1 MSKKKNMNNNK
12 NNSSPT
18 FEQGRYLI
26 TAMSSAR
33 SGGGFDAVVSI
44 RSGRGM
50 ASVDRVMRFT
60 PLFDSARAAQRYAR
74 AEGLAWARCH

>member
-1 MSKKKNMNNNK
+1 MNNNK

-18 FEQGRYLI
+18 IEQGRYTI
-26 TAMSSAR
+26 TAMSTAR
-33 SGGGFDAVVSI
+33 SDGGFDAAVSI

-50 ASVDRVMRFT
+50 ASIDRVMRFK
-60 PLFDSARAAQRYAR
+60 PLFDSASAAQRYAR